1 MSTDFLSRMAL
12 AIALGLVLIMPST
25 ESIWVDE
32 AQTWRYARHNS
43 NQEFW
48 NEFVNDKAS
57 ETQMPLAMALA
68 WAFGNILGTSEWML
82 RAPNI
87 LWAAGALLCFYSLG
101 RREKL
106 PLLPLFLAIQPYLW
120 FYVNEARPYALQIF
134 GGSLLLLALH
144 SLFTK
149 GSKESGWLFLWG
161 VGSIVTCGSSML
173 GAIPVACV
181 SLAMLA
187 HLVKNRYWAEKK
199 QVMFFGAFLIPL
211 LALGIYYATTL
222 LRGAG
227 GSKIWQVGPQNLIF
241 SAVEFVGVAGFLP
254 PRQTLR
260 EIARGTAPLPW
271 DSPLF
276 VANSVGAL
284 VFLALLLLFV
294 FHGIRNCK
302 AAPSW
307 VIASTLVVLSS
318 GSLLFLAALFVGF
331 PFWGRHLAACFP
343 FFIVVVFWILAQFAK
358 NQLSLSKFLPIL
370 FCFALLASSLI
381 LRFSPA
387 HRKDDYR
394 SAAKLAQSYLEQG
407 KTVWWAAD
415 EPSLLYYLPEAESHI
430 ASQSLF
436 LAFGSRSTPI
446 EFRKKPDLVLL
457 SKPDIYDQSGS
468 ISIFMSENNF
478 NKIYIYKS
486 ITAYNQN

>member
-1 MSTDFLSRMAL
+1 MAL

-32 AQTWRYARHNS
+32 AQTWRYARHTS
-43 NQEFW
+43 IAEVWSEFRSDR
-48 NEFVNDKAS
+48 FS
-57 ETQMPLAMALA
+57 EAQMPLAMASA
-68 WAFGNILGTSEWML
+68 WAFGNILGTSEWLL

-134 GGSLLLLALH
+134 GGSLLLLSLH

-149 GSKESGWLFLWG
+149 GSKESEWVFLWG
-161 VGSIVTCGSSML
+161 VGAIVTCGSSML

-187 HLVKNRYWAEKK
+187 HLVRNHHWPETK
-199 QVMFFGAFLIPL
+199 QVWVFSAFLIPL
-211 LALGIYYATTL
+211 VALGIYYATTL

-254 PRQTLR
+254 PRQALR
-260 EIARGTAPLPW
+260 EIARGTAPLAW

-294 FHGIRNCK
+294 FQGIRNWK

-307 VIASTLVVLSS
+307 IIASTLVVLAS

-343 FFIVVVFWILAQFAK
+343 FFTVIVFWFLAQFAK
-358 NQLSLSKFLPIL
+358 NQLSLSKFLTIL
-370 FCFALLASSLI
+370 FCIALLASSLI

-407 KTVWWAAD
+407 KIVWWAAD
-415 EPSLLYYLPEAESHI
+415 ETSALYYIPDAEAHI
-430 ASQSLF
+430 ASHSLF
-436 LAFGSRSTPI
+436 LAYGTRATPI
-446 EFRKKPDLVLL
+446 ELRKKPNLVLL
-457 SKPDIYDQSGS
+457 SKPDIYDSYKLLSKFLTENFYKILVNFKAFSGH
-468 ISIFMSENNF
+468 ISE
-478 NKIYIYKS
+478 
-486 ITAYNQN
+486 

>member
-1 MSTDFLSRMAL
+1 MSPDFQSKMAL

-43 NQEFW
+43 IQEFC
-48 NEFVNDKAS
+48 NEFINDHAS

-101 RREKL
+101 RKEKL

-149 GSKESGWLFLWG
+149 GSKESGWVFLWG

-173 GAIPVACV
+173 GAVPVACV

-187 HLVKNRYWAEKK
+187 HLVRNHHWPEKK
-199 QVMFFGAFLIPL
+199 QVWIFSALLAPL

-254 PRQTLR
+254 PRQALR

-294 FHGIRNCK
+294 FHGIRNWK
-302 AAPSW
+302 TAPSW
-307 VIASTLVVLSS
+307 IIASTLVGLSS
-318 GSLLFLAALFVGF
+318 ASLLFLAALFVGF

-358 NQLSLSKFLPIL
+358 NQLSLSKFLPMI
-370 FCFALLASSLI
+370 FCVALLCSSLI
-381 LRFSPA
+381 LRFAPY

-415 EPSLLYYLPEAESHI
+415 EPSLLYYLPELESHI

-436 LAFGSRSTPI
+436 LAYGSRSTPI
-446 EFRKKPDLVLL
+446 EFSKKPDLVLL
-457 SKPDIYDQSGS
+457 SKPDIYDQLNSVSHFLNQQNYRKTGS
-468 ISIFMSENNF
+468 FTAFSFYSIF
-478 NKIYIYKS
+478 
-486 ITAYNQN
+486 